1 MIIGYKT
8 FNPDGTTRYGDKL
21 EIWKLYTVSG
31 IIHTRF
37 GDDRNN
43 GYHYCKDIGA
53 VFRFFDFDNGVE
65 PKIARIIASGDTD
78 RVEDLTGD
86 YETFA
91 SRSIILEKWLTHEE
105 IVDTVLASI
114 SSIRL
119 ALLCNNFVLYG
130 DEKYRLLDRVKGDSG
145 LTKAVL
151 YYKFGYK
158 NIYYLDYDEEKELI
172 KTKMK
177 RLEENKG
184 KSKTLFNKNN

>member
-1 MIIGYKT
+1 MVIGYKA

-21 EIWKLYTVSG
+21 ELGKLYTTFG

-37 GDDRNN
+37 GEAKNN

-53 VFRFFDFDNGVE
+53 VFRFFDDDHGIE

-78 RVEDLTGD
+78 RAEDRTGD

-105 IVDTVLASI
+105 IVDIVLDSTF
-114 SSIRL
+114 SIRL
-119 ALLCNNFVLYG
+119 ALPYNNFVLYG
-130 DEKYRLLDRVKGDSG
+130 DEKYRLLDRVKDDRG
-145 LTKAVL
+145 LTEAVL

-158 NIYYLDYDEEKELI
+158 NIYYLEYDEEEELI
-172 KTKMK
+172 KKEMK
-177 RLEENKG
+177 ILEEKKG
-184 KSKTLFNKNN
+184 RSKTLFNKNN